1 MTGGGWIADA
11 RSRSRWAT
19 PAEDLVTT
27 VLLTAMIAGLYLDG
41 WSHNMDPGEETFL
54 TPSHYLLY
62 ASFTATSLWIL
73 WITFRKHPAEPVAA
87 TPVGYGQA
95 IIGMGVFMLGG
106 LGDALWHAVFEFE
119 VSIDALLSPTHVLL
133 FIGGLLIGTSPLRS
147 AWQRPD
153 PARLTLKVLATPVIS
168 MALAA
173 ASVGFFF
180 QYASGFNTEAPAVDY
195 IPVKGVVDPQAAL
208 GLAGITLTNLILMS
222 ALLLLIRRWT
232 IPFGTATLVI
242 GVHAAALQTLREF
255 PTAEIIVGAL
265 VAGLVAD
272 VLIARLRPS
281 MSRLGPLRLTAVLIP
296 IVIWLSFFASFALGR
311 RLAWPPELWV
321 GITLFAA
328 AGGAALSLVLA
339 WPGGHDAPQWSGSWF
354 EGTPGATRGSE
365 SERHGEA
372 Q

>member
-1 MTGGGWIADA
+1 M

-19 PAEDLVTT
+19 PAEDLITT
-27 VLLTAMIAGLYLDG
+27 LLMVAMTAGLFLDG

-73 WITFRKHPAEPVAA
+73 RMTFRRHPSQPVAA

-95 IIGMGVFMLGG
+95 IIGMGLFTLGG
-106 LGDALWHAVFEFE
+106 FGDALWHAVFEFE

-147 AWQRPD
+147 TWQRPD
-153 PARLTLKVLATPVIS
+153 PTPISAKVLVTPLIS

-195 IPVKGVVDPQAAL
+195 LPVKGVVDPQAAL
-208 GLAGITLTNLILMS
+208 GLAGITLTNLILM
-222 ALLLLIRRWT
+222 ATLLLLTRRWRV
-232 IPFGTATLVI
+232 PFGTATLVI

-272 VLIARLRPS
+272 LLIARLRPS
-281 MSRLGPLRLTAVLIP
+281 LSRLGPLRLAAATIP
-296 IVIWLSFFASFALGR
+296 IVIWLTFFASFAWGR
-311 RLAWPPELWV
+311 RVAWPPELWV
-321 GITLFAA
+321 GVTIFAA

-339 WPGGHDAPQWSGSWF
+339 WPGGDHAAARGEEF
-354 EGTPGATRGSE
+354 GGLVGAGVAALRRDE
-365 SERHGEA
+365 NR
-372 Q
+372 